1 MFPTQVETSANPTSA
16 SGAIA
21 RKLLVTQKL
30 PPRNLYTELG
40 FLEQRGDS
48 AYRFEYLA
56 SYVNGQHFRE
66 LPGLPLKR
74 GGIDSSRL
82 FPFFAERV
90 ISAGRPDR
98 SQSLMYLDL
107 ESSARP
113 YEILARSG
121 GIRKND
127 TIELLPLPSVDP
139 QGNHSLTFFVHGVRH
154 LEDRNS
160 YAVLDSLTPGDRLEI
175 EREPMNMESELA
187 LRVESQDAK
196 LGYVPHPLIE
206 YIGSAVRKNK
216 YSLTVVQRNSAE
228 AGFHQRL
235 LVEFRCPG
243 SSSAGDFAGSRW
255 ETW

>member
-1 MFPTQVETSANPTSA
+1 MFPTHVNTSATPTSA

-30 PPRNLYTELG
+30 PPRNLYTALG
-40 FLEQRGDS
+40 FLEQLDGSD
-48 AYRFEYLA
+48 YHFEYLA
-56 SYVNGQHFRE
+56 SYVKTPHFRL
-66 LPGLPLKR
+66 LPGLPLER
-74 GGIDSSRL
+74 GGIKASRL

-127 TIELLPLPSVDP
+127 TIELLPLPTIDSRGD
-139 QGNHSLTFFVHGVRH
+139 HSLTFFVHGIRY
-154 LEDRNS
+154 LENPNS
-160 YAVLDSLTPGDRLEI
+160 YSVLDSLRSGDRLRV
-175 EREPMNMESELA
+175 EREPMNLESELA
-187 LRVESQDAK
+187 LRVESQDTK

-206 YIGSAVRKNK
+206 YIGPAVRKGN
-216 YSLTVVQRNSAE
+216 YSLTVVQSNSTE

-235 LVEFRCPG
+235 LVEFKCP
-243 SSSAGDFAGSRW
+243 SSASVTAFTGQRW